1 MIDQEFKVRMDNL
14 KPRFGS
20 EDKVKEYFTQL
31 GEEKSKEFV
40 DGVQSAAAE
49 SLEKF
54 FILNK
59 ITELLWLNINW
70 NDQNQEPLFVEK
82 QIYGKLVG
90 ALPEKETK
98 AAKKPTKKATKKED
112 K

>member
-1 MIDQEFKVRMDNL
+1 MANL
-14 KPRFGS
+14 KQRFGS
-20 EDKVKEYFTQL
+20 EEKVKEYFTQL
-31 GEEKSKEFV
+31 WEEKSKEFV

-59 ITELLWLNINW
+59 ITELLGLSIDW
-70 NDQNQEPLFVEK
+70 NDKNQEPLFVEK
-82 QIYGKLVG
+82 QIYWKLVG
-90 ALPEKETK
+90 TLPWKEEK
-98 AAKKPTKKATKKED
+98 APKKTTKKTTKKED